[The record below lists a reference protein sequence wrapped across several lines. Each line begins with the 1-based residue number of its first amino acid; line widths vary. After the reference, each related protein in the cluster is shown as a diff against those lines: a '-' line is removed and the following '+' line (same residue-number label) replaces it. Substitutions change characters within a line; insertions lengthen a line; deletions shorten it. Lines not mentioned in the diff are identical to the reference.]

1 MPSLKDIR
9 KRISSVKNTQKI
21 TRALKLVS
29 AAKLSRAQRDLNRL
43 KPYAD
48 KQQEMIRD
56 LVAGLGEA
64 PSPLLEARDEV
75 KRVAVVLIASD
86 RGMCGGF
93 NSNLLKHFRR
103 YAAEVVKGGAEVV
116 CFPIGKRAIQ
126 CVDKEGYTM
135 GASWGE
141 ALAPDLMDRLPE
153 LTRGLVARFCDE
165 EFDEVVVVSNRFI
178 NAITQVATTRTML
191 PMGASEGEP
200 KGDVEGNAEQAN
212 VFSVA
217 RLYEPDQQTLL
228 DYVLPRALETQMR
241 HVMLES
247 ITGEHAARMNAMN
260 SATDNASDM
269 INSLTLALNRARQA
283 AITKE
288 LMEIIS
294 GAEALK

>member
-56 LVAGLGEA
+56 LVAELGEA
-64 PSPLLEARDEV
+64 PSPLLEARDEI
-75 KRVAVVLIASD
+75 KRVAVVLISSD

-103 YAAEVVKGGAEVV
+103 YAAEMVKGGAEVV
-116 CFPIGKRAIQ
+116 CFPVGKRAIQ
-126 CVDKEGYTM
+126 CVEKEGYTM

-165 EFDEVVVVSNRFI
+165 EFDEVVVVSNRFV
-178 NAITQVATTRTML
+178 NAITQVAATRTML
-191 PMGASEGEP
+191 PMGASEGEA
-200 KGDVEGNAEQAN
+200 KGDEGNAEQAN
-212 VFSVA
+212 GFSDA

-269 INSLTLALNRARQA
+269 INNLTLALNRARQA

>member
-29 AAKLSRAQRDLNRL
+29 AAKLSRAQRELSRL

-56 LVAGLGEA
+56 LVAELGDA
-64 PSPLLEARDEV
+64 PSPLLEARLEV
-75 KRVAVVLIASD
+75 RKIAVILIASD

-93 NSNLLKHFRR
+93 NSNLLKRFKSFV
-103 YAAEVVKGGAEVV
+103 AERKAQGASVSA
-116 CFPIGKRAIQ
+116 FPLGKRAIQ
-126 CVDKEGYTM
+126 FVEKGGYTM
-135 GASWGE
+135 GKSWGE
-141 ALAPDLMDRLPE
+141 ALAADLMDRLPS
-153 LTRGLVARFCDE
+153 LTRELVAGFSAGD
-165 EFDEVVVVSNRFI
+165 FDEVVIISNRFV
-178 NAITQVATTRTML
+178 NAITQTPATRGLL
-191 PMGASEGEP
+191 PMGAPEGEAQGP
-200 KGDVEGNAEQAN
+200 EGSLDV
-212 VFSVA
+212 
-217 RLYEPDQQTLL
+217 RIYEPGQRELL
-228 DYVLPRALETQMR
+228 DYVLPRALETQVR
-241 HVMLES
+241 RVVLES

-269 INSLTLALNRARQA
+269 INSLTLDLNRARQA